1 MGSGVGQ
8 DGDGSG
14 RRGPHDRHPPYAGT
28 DDGEYYSA
36 GTAYGW
42 TRQRASGALLP
53 YTQQR
58 VLMTKQHRS
67 GDALPSASDALPS
80 DSSGD
85 PYPTENLALVSVD
98 GTGDEWLLSDMT
110 NTWDSTTRIFVHE
123 TADAVAYIP
132 EQTGIPDRSWVIY
145 YTRIVQ
151 AQFSADLTSFEI
163 VDEQVEYRV
172 KTLDLSSWPS
182 QPTEIDDVAI
192 DLPLSENSGGS
203 SEGPWELGEPP
214 AFSPDGRFALVT
226 FEDKAYLVPIEFD
239 TVDEMI
245 TVPDPEPVDE
255 IIITVPSGYEARRE
269 IRAVSEDGSLVAL
282 VLVRYEKQG
291 KGKKASTVPVRHLFV
306 ARADG
311 SDLTQID
318 VGTDGV
324 EFHVGSFTDVVF
336 RPGTP

>member
-1 MGSGVGQ
+1 MQKSILIGVGLIAIMLAVSPMALAGKGGKGKPGGGGGGG
-8 DGDGSG
+8 DGDGGSTLPAAELVFLARHAGTNGSNSYEIYSATADQSRMSRLTYDHQFYSG
-14 RRGPHDRHPPYAGT
+14 NLAPDPTGTVVMAKELGSQWDPAWGKTVTDLDDGAHTIVIPPYAGT

-132 EQTGIPDRSWVIY
+132 EQTRHSRSVVGHLLHPDRAGA
-145 YTRIVQ
+145 VQ
-151 AQFSADLTSFEI
+151 CRSHQLRDRRRAGGVPRQDAGLEFVAESAHGDRRRS
-163 VDEQVEYRV
+163 DR
-172 KTLDLSSWPS
+172 PA
-182 QPTEIDDVAI
+182 P
-192 DLPLSENSGGS
+192 
-203 SEGPWELGEPP
+203 LGELRWQ
-214 AFSPDGRFALVT
+214 FRRAL
-226 FEDKAYLVPIEFD
+226 
-239 TVDEMI
+239 
-245 TVPDPEPVDE
+245 
-255 IIITVPSGYEARRE
+255 
-269 IRAVSEDGSLVAL
+269 
-282 VLVRYEKQG
+282 
-291 KGKKASTVPVRHLFV
+291 
-306 ARADG
+306 
-311 SDLTQID
+311 
-318 VGTDGV
+318 GT
-324 EFHVGSFTDVVF
+324 
-336 RPGTP
+336 R